1 MEFTLEHATN
11 MKNTGGLGEYFRYHG
26 WMSPGVRWFRQ
37 SSFKAKAGVI
47 ALVFTIPLAVTL
59 VQLWQSAG
67 HGITVATA
75 ERQGLTYLR
84 PVLEFIQ
91 LAQTRRMAAT
101 LHPADLPAL
110 QPPLDAAFERIS
122 AQHHQSGAVLADQAA
137 FDAFKQRH
145 EALRNTPVA
154 ASPDDTLQAH
164 TDLIDAALKLVATAA
179 DAAQLSLDP
188 DLDTF
193 HMMNVSVIRG
203 PRQTENTARLNVM
216 GQLILHTA
224 ENSPMRREQM
234 TQWAAV
240 QRLIDDEVESSYQIG
255 IGHDP
260 TAARLFDM
268 VGTDK
273 AFDAFM
279 SSVQQQVMG
288 ASLQGDRATYAR
300 LGDAVAA
307 KQNELN
313 GQVFEELDRRLQAR
327 IDRLAGHRNL
337 QVGLSLCFVTIALY
351 LMLAF
356 YRVMTGGLNE
366 VAGHLMEISRGN
378 LTTAPHPW
386 GTDEAAQLMLSLRE
400 MQTSLQRT
408 VGVVIHSASQVHAS
422 STEIATAAAD
432 LAVRTEQAAVSLQ
445 QTTTTMQ
452 HIAEAAALA
461 THTVD
466 AATHSVQDSAK
477 VAARGGEVVA
487 EVVRTMEDI
496 RQASTRISEIIS
508 AIDGIAFQT
517 NILALNAAVEA
528 SRAGEHG
535 RGFAVVAT
543 EVRALAGRSATAAKE
558 IKTLVNSSLTQVR
571 NGTAVVTDAGQIM
584 KNIVASADR
593 VARQIHEIAEAARV
607 QQRSMLEM
615 STAVSE
621 LDQSTQQNA
630 MLVEQSSNASYALA
644 EQAKHLSDEVGQ
656 FKLPATTP

>member
-1 MEFTLEHATN
+1 
-11 MKNTGGLGEYFRYHG
+11 MKTSGGFGEYFRYHG

-47 ALVFTIPLAVTL
+47 ALVFLIPLTVAL
-59 VQLWQSAG
+59 VQLWQTAG
-67 HGITVATA
+67 QGIAVAEF
-75 ERQGLTYLR
+75 ERQGLAYLR
-84 PVLEFIQ
+84 PVFEYIK
-91 LAQTRRMAAT
+91 LAQTRRHAAV
-101 LHPADLPAL
+101 LQPADLPAL
-110 QPPLDAAFERIS
+110 QSKLDTQFQQMDVQHTRSGPLFGDKDLYDALR
-122 AQHHQSGAVLADQAA
+122 QQ
-137 FDAFKQRH
+137 H

-154 ASPDDTLQAH
+154 TSPDDTFQAH
-164 TDLIDAALKLVATAA
+164 TNLIAAALKLVAAVA
-179 DAAQLSLDP
+179 DGAQLSLDP

-193 HMMNVSVIRG
+193 HMMNVAVIRG
-203 PRQTENTARLNVM
+203 PRQTENTARINMM
-216 GQLILHTA
+216 GQLILHTG
-224 ENSPMRREQM
+224 ENTPKRREQM
-234 TQWAAV
+234 AQWEAI
-240 QRLIDDEVESSYQIG
+240 QRLVDDEVESSYQIG
-255 IGHDP
+255 IGHEP
-260 TAARLFDM
+260 AAARLFDM
-268 VGTDK
+268 EGTDK

-279 SSVQQQVMG
+279 ASVEQQIMG
-288 ASLQGDRATYAR
+288 ESLQGDLATYAH
-300 LGDAVAA
+300 LGDTIAT

-313 GQVFEELDRRLQAR
+313 GQVLEELDRRIQRR
-327 IDRLAGHRNL
+327 IDGLARNRLL
-337 QVGLSLCFVTIALY
+337 QLGTSVFFVAFALY

-366 VAGHLMEISRGN
+366 VAGHLREISKGN
-378 LTTAPHPW
+378 LTTAPQPW
-386 GTDEAAQLMLSLRE
+386 GTDEAAQLMMSLRE

-408 VGVVIHSASQVHAS
+408 VGVVIESASQVHSAS
-422 STEIATAAAD
+422 DEIASAAAD

-461 THTVD
+461 ANTVD
-466 AATHSVQDSAK
+466 AVTRSVQDNAQ
-477 VAARGGEVVA
+477 VAVRGGEVIA

-496 RQASTRISEIIS
+496 RHASMRISEIIG

-558 IKTLVNSSLTQVR
+558 IKSLVHSSLTQVS

-584 KNIVASADR
+584 KNIIANADK

-615 STAVSE
+615 STAVTE

-644 EQAKHLSDEVGQ
+644 EQAKHLSDEVSL
-656 FKLPATTP
+656 FRLPAH

>member
-1 MEFTLEHATN
+1 
-11 MKNTGGLGEYFRYHG
+11 MKNTGRLGEYFRYHG
-26 WMSPGVRWFRQ
+26 WLSPGVRWFRQ
-37 SSFKAKAGVI
+37 SSFKAKASVI
-47 ALVFTIPLAVTL
+47 ALVFMIPLAVTL
-59 VQLWQSAG
+59 AQLWQSAG
-67 HGITVATA
+67 QGITVATA

-84 PVLEFIQ
+84 PVLDFIQ
-91 LAQTRRMAAT
+91 LAQTRRLAAT
-101 LHPADLPAL
+101 LQPADLPAL
-110 QPPLDAAFERIS
+110 QSPLDAAFERIRV
-122 AQHHQSGAVLADQAA
+122 QHHQSGAVFVDQAA
-137 FDAFKQRH
+137 YDAFQQRH

-164 TDLIDAALKLVATAA
+164 TDLIDAALKLVASVA
-179 DAAQLSLDP
+179 DTAQLSLDP

-203 PRQTENTARLNVM
+203 PRQTENTARINAM

-224 ENSPMRREQM
+224 ENSPHRHEQM
-234 TQWAAV
+234 TRWAAV

-255 IGHDP
+255 IGQDP

-313 GQVFEELDRRLQAR
+313 GQVLEELDRRLQAR

-337 QVGLSLCFVTIALY
+337 QVAISLCFVTIALY

-356 YRVMTGGLNE
+356 YRVMIGGLNE
-366 VAGHLMEISRGN
+366 VASHLQEISKGN
-378 LTTAPHPW
+378 LTTAPRPW

-408 VGVVIHSASQVHAS
+408 VGVVIDSASQVHTS
-422 STEIATAAAD
+422 SNEIATAAAD

-445 QTTTTMQ
+445 QTTATMQ

-461 THTVD
+461 TNTVD
-466 AATHSVQDSAK
+466 AATRSVQDSAA
-477 VAARGGEVVA
+477 VAARGGKVVA

-571 NGTAVVTDAGQIM
+571 NGTTVVTDAGQIM
-584 KNIVASADR
+584 QNIVTNADK

-607 QQRSMLEM
+607 QQRSMVEM

-644 EQAKHLSDEVGQ
+644 EQARHLSDEVGQ
-656 FKLPATTP
+656 FKLPALTP